1 MYVYYSLS
9 FIYNK
14 FIKIIHSLLQYSLV
28 NAGTL
33 FPEQYRRMSDLEL
46 LKAKK
51 KIKKSI
57 AQTLAK
63 IISQRANANA
73 RNECSVTGSLVRF
86 QNTART

>member
-9 FIYNK
+9 FNCNK

-33 FPEQYRRMSDLEL
+33 FPKQYRIMSDLEL
-46 LKAKK
+46 LKAK
-51 KIKKSI
+51 KKSI

>member
-51 KIKKSI
+51 NKKIDSPN
-57 AQTLAK
+57 
-63 IISQRANANA
+63 IS
-73 RNECSVTGSLVRF
+73 
-86 QNTART
+86 

>member
-14 FIKIIHSLLQYSLV
+14 FIKIIHSILQYSLV

-33 FPEQYRRMSDLEL
+33 FPEQYRRMSDLKL
-46 LKAKK
+46 LKAK
-51 KIKKSI
+51 KKSI

>member
-51 KIKKSI
+51 KKKSI

>member
-9 FIYNK
+9 FNCNK

-33 FPEQYRRMSDLEL
+33 FPEQYRRMSDLKL

-51 KIKKSI
+51 KKSI

-63 IISQRANANA
+63 IIPQRANANA